1 VDVVLTLAGIALIAL
16 ALRDIFETL
25 FHPLGRGVIARHI
38 VLGVWVAA
46 RRLTTRATSALVLAG
61 PLAYVIV
68 IACWAGMLIVG
79 WALIFLPHLP
89 DGYVFDPGLVAA
101 DHDGFEDALYI
112 SLVNISSLG
121 YGDISPQSALLR
133 ILGPTETIF
142 GLALLTASISWLVSI
157 YNALTR
163 RNTFA
168 HEVHLT
174 REAESELGEKL
185 ADADPELLERMLT
198 SFMEQL
204 IATRRDLIH
213 FPIIHYFQSEE
224 DQLALAELLPFLR
237 RLVEEAGEEA
247 RPRALRVRAQMLRMA
262 IDDYAQTLRTRLELA
277 GDTTDATL
285 EELNRQRRPPTA

>member
-46 RRLTTRATSALVLAG
+46 RRLTARASSALVLAG

-68 IACWAGMLIVG
+68 IACWAGMLVVG

-89 DGYVFDPGLVAA
+89 DGYVFDPGLIAA

-142 GLALLTASISWLVSI
+142 GLALLTASISWLISI
-157 YNALTR
+157 YNALSR

-174 REAESELGEKL
+174 REAESELPSCSPSCAAWSRRPARRRARARCACAPRCCGWRSMTTPRRC
-185 ADADPELLERMLT
+185 ARDSSSQATAP
-198 SFMEQL
+198 
-204 IATRRDLIH
+204 TRR
-213 FPIIHYFQSEE
+213 SRSST
-224 DQLALAELLPFLR
+224 AC
-237 RLVEEAGEEA
+237 AG
-247 RPRALRVRAQMLRMA
+247 
-262 IDDYAQTLRTRLELA
+262 
-277 GDTTDATL
+277 
-285 EELNRQRRPPTA
+285 RRPPRVHPGALSFGWTLNPDSTRTRFREVQAGRRCGATERGESRRSK